1 MCTVV
6 VTSPATKQIPAKLEQ
21 PHWNTTL
28 PTKHTSQHNLQTHFS
43 LKDTLREIFFCVKT
57 GCHVRALV
65 TSGDVTDTFQEK
77 NAHITVEN
85 NKFN

>member
-28 PTKHTSQHNLQTHFS
+28 PTAHFAAQPVN
-43 LKDTLREIFFCVKT
+43 TLLPQEHLEGDIFCVKT

-77 NAHITVEN
+77 NAHIRGEN